1 MQWPTL
7 VQVLD
12 ALREAR
18 PAAHVAVVH
27 DLIIGVPAEAK
38 ALVDLF
44 GWSHGSTVLGAGE
57 EARLASSDF
66 SVSLARAC
74 DA

>member
-12 ALREAR
+12 ALREGR

-27 DLIIGVPAEAK
+27 DLIIGVPAKAK
-38 ALVDLF
+38 DLVDLF
-44 GWSHGSTVLGAGE
+44 GWSHGSTVW
-57 EARLASSDF
+57 ARGRKRGWPAPISAS
-66 SVSLARAC
+66 A
-74 DA
+74 